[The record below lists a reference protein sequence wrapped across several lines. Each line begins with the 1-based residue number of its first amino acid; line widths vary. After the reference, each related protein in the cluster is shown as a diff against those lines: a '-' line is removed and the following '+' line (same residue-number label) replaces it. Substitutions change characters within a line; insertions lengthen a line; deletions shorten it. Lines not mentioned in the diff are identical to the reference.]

1 MKLIDTTCPKCGA
14 NLRVDADMQSA
25 FCEYCGAE
33 LLIDDEVQHL
43 QIDNAESAG
52 YAFEKGRQ
60 RAQQEAQMPMEYS
73 APLAPKK
80 NKKMVWWVLGWIF
93 IFPIP
98 LTIIISRNQKLK
110 TGVYYKE
117 QRKGDSTM
125 KQVTKDM
132 NIREMVM
139 MDEGIAEILMGAG
152 MHCLGCMM
160 SHFENLEQACA
171 VHGID
176 ADALVDQINEYL
188 EAQGE

>member
-1 MKLIDTTCPKCGA
+1 MKLIDTTCPKCSA

-110 TGVYYKE
+110 TGVKIGIIAVAWIVYLMIGIVGNVTKGNE
-117 QRKGDSTM
+117 QADSTAPQTSYSIL
-125 KQVTKDM
+125 KTTK
-132 NIREMVM
+132 
-139 MDEGIAEILMGAG
+139 
-152 MHCLGCMM
+152 
-160 SHFENLEQACA
+160 
-171 VHGID
+171 
-176 ADALVDQINEYL
+176 IN
-188 EAQGE
+188 GR

>member
-43 QIDNAESAG
+43 QIDNEESAG
-52 YAFEKGRQ
+52 YAFEKGWQ

-98 LTIIISRNQKLK
+98 LTILIARNQKLK
-110 TGVYYKE
+110 TGAKIGIIVAAWIVYLMIGIVGNVTKGNE
-117 QRKGDSTM
+117 QADSTAP
-125 KQVTKDM
+125 QTSYS
-132 NIREMVM
+132 
-139 MDEGIAEILMGAG
+139 IL
-152 MHCLGCMM
+152 
-160 SHFENLEQACA
+160 ETT
-171 VHGID
+171 I
-176 ADALVDQINEYL
+176 IN
-188 EAQGE
+188 GR

>member
-14 NLRVDADMQSA
+14 NLRVDADGQSA

-60 RAQQEAQMPMEYS
+60 RAQQEAQMSREYS
-73 APLAPKK
+73 APPAPKK

-98 LTIIISRNQKLK
+98 LTILISRNKK
-110 TGVYYKE
+110 MKNGAKIGIIAAAWVVYFLIGIVGNVTKGNE
-117 QRKGDSTM
+117 QADSTAP
-125 KQVTKDM
+125 QTSYSIQETTK
-132 NIREMVM
+132 
-139 MDEGIAEILMGAG
+139 
-152 MHCLGCMM
+152 
-160 SHFENLEQACA
+160 
-171 VHGID
+171 
-176 ADALVDQINEYL
+176 IN
-188 EAQGE
+188 GR

>member
-110 TGVYYKE
+110 TGVKIGIIAVAWIVYLMIGIVGNVTKGNE
-117 QRKGDSTM
+117 QADSTAP
-125 KQVTKDM
+125 QTSYSILETTK
-132 NIREMVM
+132 
-139 MDEGIAEILMGAG
+139 
-152 MHCLGCMM
+152 
-160 SHFENLEQACA
+160 
-171 VHGID
+171 
-176 ADALVDQINEYL
+176 IN
-188 EAQGE
+188 GR

>member
-98 LTIIISRNQKLK
+98 LTILIARNQKLK
-110 TGVYYKE
+110 TGAKIGIIVAAWIVYLMIGIVGNVTKGNE
-117 QRKGDSTM
+117 QADSTAP
-125 KQVTKDM
+125 QTSYSIQETTK
-132 NIREMVM
+132 
-139 MDEGIAEILMGAG
+139 
-152 MHCLGCMM
+152 
-160 SHFENLEQACA
+160 
-171 VHGID
+171 
-176 ADALVDQINEYL
+176 IN
-188 EAQGE
+188 GR